1 MVYANVLRMLSLLVG
16 CLYPAFA
23 SYKDLERSQ
32 NGHRHCD
39 EDLRMWLSYWI
50 TYGVYMVFDY
60 LTSSLDSI
68 VPFLNEFK
76 VLLLFWML
84 PTVGGGNEVI
94 YEEFLRS
101 FFNNNELSFDQVLTQ
116 ATLTGGHLVGQ
127 LISSFV
133 GYLMT
138 VADSCL
144 LSRGHRPALQIT
156 PSIEDLV
163 NDAIAKRQLQEKRKQ
178 MPNLSDTINEVL
190 GDKTNK
196 DSFEF
201 LSESESDLLVLKDHI
216 SRPKEKP
223 ETPPKPM
230 RPTSQPDEE
239 MNLNLEM
246 A

>member
-84 PTVGGGNEVI
+84 PTVGGGNE
-94 YEEFLRS
+94 
-101 FFNNNELSFDQVLTQ
+101 VLTQ